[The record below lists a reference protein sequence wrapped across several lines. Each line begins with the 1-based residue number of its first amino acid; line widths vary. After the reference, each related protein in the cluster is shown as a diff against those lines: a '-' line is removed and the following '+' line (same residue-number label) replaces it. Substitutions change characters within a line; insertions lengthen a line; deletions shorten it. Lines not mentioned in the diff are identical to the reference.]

1 MKKPLPYEPVQPGQ
15 GVDTYY
21 FRAAYRDRSDD
32 SVSYEVFIESS
43 MTSAT
48 YYAESLHPDKELL
61 YVSNFPTATDAMT
74 Y

>member
-1 MKKPLPYEPVQPGQ
+1 MKKEPTQPGQ

-43 MTSAT
+43 MASAT
-48 YYAESLHPDKELL
+48 DYARGLHPDKELL
-61 YVSNFPTATDAMT
+61 LVSDFPTATDAMT